1 MEPNIGSEER
11 IPRIAMAMAAAVGA
25 YRMRSNLSKGALL
38 ALAGG
43 LLGTVATGYCPIS
56 AAVGRNTAEEPTW
69 RTIKTW
75 RVAAPPPASSTT

>member
-1 MEPNIGSEER
+1 MEQNIRSEER
-11 IPRIAMAMAAAVGA
+11 IPRIAMAVAAAIGA
-25 YRMRSNLSKGALL
+25 SRTRSSLSKGALL

-75 RVAAPPPASSTT
+75 RVAATPTAAPTT